1 MNMVSTLIVTEFKPA
16 ILWFL
21 SFNDSTILF
30 LVSKFQHLICT
41 LKIRNENALLM
52 IFLLLKSRI
61 KELSGIKANFTDK
74 TWLI

>member
-41 LKIRNENALLM
+41 LKIRKENALLM
-52 IFLLLKSRI
+52 LLKSRI